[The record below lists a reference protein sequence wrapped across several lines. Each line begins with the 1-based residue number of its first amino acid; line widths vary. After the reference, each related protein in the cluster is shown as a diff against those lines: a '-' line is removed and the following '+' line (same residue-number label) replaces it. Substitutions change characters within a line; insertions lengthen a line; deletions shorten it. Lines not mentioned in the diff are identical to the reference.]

1 MFNFDLENNP
11 IEIWTNSTEGNKDG
25 TYDELTLEFLNDQVS
40 RRAGGIVI
48 YYFYPGIEYNLLYF
62 DETANSKW
70 QELSIDLVSVLV
82 LSKDQRETYLQVI
95 NPLVDD

>member
-1 MFNFDLENNP
+1 MVTAPDL
-11 IEIWTNSTEGNKDG
+11 
-25 TYDELTLEFLNDQVS
+25 LERTKAGLVLNL
-40 RRAGGIVI
+40 
-48 YYFYPGIEYNLLYF
+48 EYNMLYF

-95 NPLVDD
+95 NPLVDE